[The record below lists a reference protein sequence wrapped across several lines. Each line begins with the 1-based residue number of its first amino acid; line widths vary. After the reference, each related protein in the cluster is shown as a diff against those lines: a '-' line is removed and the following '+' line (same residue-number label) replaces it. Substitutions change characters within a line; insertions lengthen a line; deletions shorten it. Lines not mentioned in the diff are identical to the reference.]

1 MNMKYIAYVRRSS
14 DREDKQTLSIDA
26 QIREMTRIVERDG
39 IEVVDY
45 MVESQSAYKPGR
57 PVFNEMLERITRGEA
72 DGVFVWHIS
81 RLSRNPV
88 DGGALVW
95 LMDQHIL
102 KEIRT
107 PEKTYHNTG
116 NDKFIINIE
125 LGMCKKN
132 SDDTSEYVKRDAKS
146 KLLKGEWVG
155 MVPVGYLNLTP
166 KGVIAGKMYAQ
177 DKQTLLH
184 ASGRSLKRVE
194 IDPILGPLMRNF
206 FDWYMASPRT
216 LKESAA
222 YINALNIKSP
232 RFKGKYSTSMVERI
246 LKNPFYAGQLRY
258 EGEVFPGTHDPI
270 ITINEF
276 EGIQRF
282 LKGNAHPQTAK
293 HDFPLR
299 KLVKCSNCGCSI
311 VGTQKR
317 KPSGREYGYYTCSK
331 RRGPCTQPAM
341 TIPAV
346 HELVGCQLKR
356 VYMEEEDWLLC
367 KKLVALHFSDQLQKD
382 ESAKQH
388 AQRELSGVQK
398 RLDALLD
405 MHLTELLTKE
415 EFLEKKNALM
425 SEKSRL
431 EQATKGARVGSR
443 HWLLEAEEFF
453 DKAYHA
459 FDRFT
464 DPETPLE
471 EKKTIVREIGWNL
484 RLKDKNLMFN
494 YKKPFDILAKRYGQK
509 QAVGT
514 LNFSEA
520 QKKNTSSHE
529 EVSFWRAIVE
539 QVGTYYRIFV

>member
-1 MNMKYIAYVRRSS
+1 MNMKYIAYIRRSS
-14 DREDKQTLSIDA
+14 DRDDKQVESIDA
-26 QIREMTRIVERDG
+26 QLRELKKIAEREN

-57 PVFNEMLERITRGEA
+57 PVFAEMLERLKRGEA
-72 DGVFVWHIS
+72 EGIFVWHIS
-81 RLSRNPV
+81 RLSRNPI
-88 DGGALVW
+88 DGGMLIW
-95 LMDQHIL
+95 LLDEGVI

-107 PEKTYHNTG
+107 TQRSYYKTG
-116 NDKFIINIE
+116 DDMFFMAIE
-125 LGMCKKN
+125 FGMSKKG
-132 SDDTSEYVKRDAKS
+132 SDDTSEFVKRDAKS

-155 MVPVGYLNLTP
+155 MVPVGYLNLTS

-184 ASGRSLKRVE
+184 ASGRSLKRAE
-194 IDPILGPLMRNF
+194 IDPIIGPLMRNF

-222 YINALNIKSP
+222 YINALDIKSP

-258 EGEVFPGTHDPI
+258 EGEIFPGTHDPI
-270 ITINEF
+270 ITMNEF

-282 LKGNAHPQTAK
+282 LKGNAHPQTTK

-299 KLVKCSNCGCSI
+299 KLAKCDSCGCAI
-311 VGTQKR
+311 VGVRKR
-317 KPSGREYGYYTCSK
+317 KPSGKVYEYYTCSR
-331 RRGPCTQPAM
+331 RRGPCNQPPM
-341 TIPAV
+341 PIPAV
-346 HELVGCQLKR
+346 HELAGHRLKEVR
-356 VYMEEEDWLLC
+356 MEKEDWLLC
-367 KKLVALHFSDQLQKD
+367 KRLVALHFSDQIQKD
-382 ESAKQH
+382 ENAKQH
-388 AQRELSGVQK
+388 AQRELNGVQK

-405 MHLTELLTKE
+405 MHLSELLTKE

-464 DPETPLE
+464 DPATPLE

-484 RLKDKNLMFN
+484 RLRGENLMFD
-494 YKKPFDILAKRYGQK
+494 YKKPFDVLARRYGQK

-514 LNFSEA
+514 LYLGEDK
-520 QKKNTSSHE
+520 KKNTSSE
-529 EVSFWRAIVE
+529 DEVSFWRDGRDSNP
-539 QVGTYYRIFV
+539 QLLP

>member
-1 MNMKYIAYVRRSS
+1 MNMKYIAYIRRSS

-26 QIREMTRIVERDG
+26 QIREMTKIVERDG

-57 PVFNEMLERITRGEA
+57 PIFNEMLERITRGEA

-107 PEKTYHNTG
+107 PEKTYHNNG
-116 NDKFIINIE
+116 NDKFIISIE

-155 MVPVGYLNLTP
+155 MVPIGYLNLTP
-166 KGVIAGKMYAQ
+166 QGTIAGKMYVQ

-184 ASGRSLKRVE
+184 DSGRQLKRVE

-206 FDWYMASPRT
+206 FDWYMASPHT
-216 LKESAA
+216 LKESAE
-222 YINALNIKSP
+222 YINGLNIKSP
-232 RFKGKYSTSMVERI
+232 RRKGKYSTSMVERI
-246 LKNPFYAGQLRY
+246 LKNPFYAGQLLY
-258 EGEVFPGTHDPI
+258 EGEIFAGAHDPI
-270 ITINEF
+270 ITTNEF

-282 LKGNAHPQTAK
+282 LKGNAHPQTTK

-299 KLVKCSNCGCSI
+299 KLAKCNNCGCAM
-311 VGTQKR
+311 VGVRKR
-317 KPSGREYGYYTCSK
+317 KRSGKVYEYYTCSR
-331 RRGPCTQPAM
+331 RRGPCTQPPM

-346 HELVGCQLKR
+346 HELAGRRLR
-356 VYMEEEDWLLC
+356 EVYMEKEDWLLC
-367 KKLVALHFSDQLQKD
+367 KRLVALHFSDQIQKD
-382 ESAKQH
+382 EDTKQH
-388 AQRELSGVQK
+388 VQRELIGVQK

-405 MHLTELLTKE
+405 MHLSELLTKE

-431 EQATKGARVGSR
+431 EQATKVVHAGRR
-443 HWLLEAEEFF
+443 HWLFEAEEFF

-484 RLKDKNLMFN
+484 RISGENLMFDF
-494 YKKPFDILAKRYGQK
+494 KKPFNILAERHAEK

-514 LNFSEA
+514 LYLGEDK
-520 QKKNTSSHE
+520 KKNTSSE
-529 EVSFWRAIVE
+529 DEVSFWRDGRDSNP
-539 QVGTYYRIFV
+539 QLLP